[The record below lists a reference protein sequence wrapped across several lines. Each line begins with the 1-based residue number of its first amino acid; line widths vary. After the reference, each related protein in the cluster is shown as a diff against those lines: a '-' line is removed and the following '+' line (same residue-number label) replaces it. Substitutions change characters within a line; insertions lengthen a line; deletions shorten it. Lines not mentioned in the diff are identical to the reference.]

1 MDPRLVAGDDD
12 DPSTS
17 QLTRRGRPGDE
28 ILGDDVLGSRPALS
42 PPRARMKPRDLMSP
56 AVPFAA
62 VERLDPADVEDVRA
76 DPVDLGA
83 ESDQESEVLT
93 WGCSPR

>member
-1 MDPRLVAGDDD
+1 
-12 DPSTS
+12 
-17 QLTRRGRPGDE
+17 
-28 ILGDDVLGSRPALS
+28 
-42 PPRARMKPRDLMSP
+42 MKPRDLMSP